1 MATFDMTLLHTSTY
15 AYDIAHEEN
24 AMSSSRFHHGL
35 CLRACFYYKKFAATN
50 KQLREK
56 MINGKIS

>member
-24 AMSSSRFHHGL
+24 AMSSL
-35 CLRACFYYKKFAATN
+35 
-50 KQLREK
+50 
-56 MINGKIS
+56 ISNELITFPSWALPTRLFLL